1 MMTLIELARTLRPL
15 IEKAMTETASLT
27 EAEAVAATCLY
38 PKWNGNSIAY
48 VKGQRVQDD
57 GVLYTVL
64 QAHTS
69 QPDWKPTAA
78 PSLFAKVLIPDP
90 TVIPEWEQPES
101 TNPYAKGDK
110 VTHNGK
116 TWVSDIDGNVWEPGV
131 YGWTEVAE

>member
-1 MMTLIELARTLRPL
+1 MTLVEKARELRKIL
-15 IEKAMTETASLT
+15 EKAMTDAQSLT
-27 EAEAVAATCLY
+27 DAEAITATCLY
-38 PKWNGNSIAY
+38 PKWSGNSIAY